1 MDTNGVAAVLRRAGV
16 LGDHE
21 PHRLEVLDVGAFNSQ
36 TVRVRVEVPDVSEA
50 LTFVLK
56 RPADGGWSRT
66 AAAEESR
73 FYRTVAAATGHP
85 EIVPRCFAIGP
96 ADDPF
101 VLLEDLSATHRP
113 PLTRTEGIEHVLA
126 SEADQ
131 VSVIDTLA
139 RLKAFWWEHPLQE
152 QLGWGYWSEDV
163 EGFEHY
169 AQRRRASWQK
179 VLADN
184 SAWLPAHIVDLCNEV
199 VDGLTTHWTRWL
211 QPRLAGR
218 RQLTLLH
225 GDAYFANFLCPQPGT
240 AGHAYLIDWQSA
252 CIDIGAGDLVN
263 LMATFWTSEQRNSQG
278 RERRLL
284 EDFHRRL
291 TEYGV
296 TDYSLE
302 RLENDYRIGLVYWIL
317 MPIQDAYDGSPVEYW
332 WPKLQCLA
340 SAFDDWQCRDLLR

>member
-1 MDTNGVAAVLRRAGV
+1 VA
-16 LGDHE
+16 
-21 PHRLEVLDVGAFNSQ
+21 
-36 TVRVRVEVPDVSEA
+36 
-50 LTFVLK
+50 
-56 RPADGGWSRT
+56 
-66 AAAEESR
+66 AAAEEGR
-73 FYRTVAAATGHP
+73 FYRTVAEATGHP

-113 PLTRTEGIEHVLA
+113 PLTRAEGIGHVPA

-131 VSVIDTLA
+131 VSVVDTLA
-139 RLKAFWWEHPLQE
+139 RLKAYWWEHPLQE

-169 AQRRRASWQK
+169 AARRRASWQK

-184 SAWLPAHIVDLCNEV
+184 SAWLPAHVVDLCGQV
-199 VDGLTTHWTRWL
+199 VDGLAAHWTRWL

-218 RQLTLLH
+218 KQLTLLH
-225 GDAYFANFLCPQPGT
+225 GDAYFANFLCPHPGT
-240 AGHAYLIDWQSA
+240 TGPAYLIDWQSA

-263 LMATFWTSEQRNSQG
+263 LMATFWTSEQRNAQG

-284 EDFHRRL
+284 DQFHRRL
-291 TEYGV
+291 TEHGV
-296 TDYSLE
+296 TGYSVE

-317 MPIQDAYDGSPVEYW
+317 MPIQDAYDGSPIDYW

-340 SAFDDWQCRDLLR
+340 AAFDDWDCRTLLR